1 MSKCAYATFCS
12 CLPVPRKRCKSTS
25 WRGTGT
31 DPLASFSMW
40 FRKKS
45 WMKPSRTRQGHARA
59 KKRMQGKPTQ
69 LNILNWG
76 FWVEIR
82 VNTQRRPAENAS
94 CEIGALKNRIQQCIQ
109 IVKMAWYEL
118 VWMAGSSFSVPRPG
132 NDNSESE
139 WKRCS
144 EILEPALLGMR
155 ESLCVEVVGHSHGLI
170 TEGQQHG
177 DERERVVYGTIPLD
191 PPPLVACQTLASKIN
206 KNHQTYQTCVRSTLG
221 PYKSIQPA
229 SHQIFCIPLPHSQH
243 SALDLFG
250 NTM

>member
-1 MSKCAYATFCS
+1 
-12 CLPVPRKRCKSTS
+12 
-25 WRGTGT
+25 
-31 DPLASFSMW
+31 
-40 FRKKS
+40 
-45 WMKPSRTRQGHARA
+45 
-59 KKRMQGKPTQ
+59 
-69 LNILNWG
+69 
-76 FWVEIR
+76 
-82 VNTQRRPAENAS
+82 
-94 CEIGALKNRIQQCIQ
+94 
-109 IVKMAWYEL
+109 
-118 VWMAGSSFSVPRPG
+118 
-132 NDNSESE
+132 
-139 WKRCS
+139 
-144 EILEPALLGMR
+144 MR

-206 KNHQTYQTCVRSTLG
+206 KNHQTNVKHVFGIVRSTLG